1 MKSLERKLRL
11 KKTRTPVLNHVTV
24 MASKGLGRVWSFN
37 INFWILLGIVAVF
50 VLYFL
55 FSFIPLV
62 QYFGEYHQE
71 NLLVQLEKDLQETQR
86 ALYQAK
92 QRLKFLEN
100 YIDPSKIP
108 AESPEGATNSNL
120 LPGENGKSVTRNSE
134 IQAAS
139 GSGTQKSIVSIK
151 GLKINRRGANL
162 SVTFKLA
169 RSGPGRSSI
178 RGHVFIIA
186 IDRSTDP
193 PRFWPLSKAVFENG
207 VPVNFKKGQTFKIR
221 NFRLIRARWSFKS
234 AEKTPS
240 EIRIL
245 AYDRGGSILLKEDF
259 CLEKDQNRS
268 R

>member
-1 MKSLERKLRL
+1 MKSFKSKLRL
-11 KKTRTPVLNHVTV
+11 KKNITSASNYVTV
-24 MASKGLGRVWSFN
+24 MASKGIGRVWSFN
-37 INFWILLGIVAVF
+37 INFWLLLGIVVAF

-55 FSFIPLV
+55 FSFIPLA

-108 AESPEGATNSNL
+108 AEIPEGTTNSKF
-120 LPGENGKSVTRNSE
+120 LPGENGIAITRNSE
-134 IQAAS
+134 IPAAS
-139 GSGTQKSIVSIK
+139 GSGTQKPIVSIK

-162 SVTFKLA
+162 SVTFNLT

-178 RGHVFIIA
+178 RGYLFIIA
-186 IDRSTDP
+186 VDRSTNP
-193 PRFWPLSKAVFENG
+193 PRFWPSSKTDFKNG
-207 VPVNFKKGQTFKIR
+207 TPVNFKKGRSYKIR
-221 NFRLIRARWSFKS
+221 NFRRIRARWSFKS

-245 AYDRGGSILLKEDF
+245 AYDRAGSLLLKEDF
-259 CLEKDQNRS
+259 HLEKDQNR
-268 R
+268 